1 MEETTAQE
9 EAKQL
14 PPMNFITFLG
24 DLVST
29 AHLYLEGIR
38 NPETDEVIVNLGL
51 VKRIIDSIEMLEE
64 KTKGNLTAP
73 EANFLTNTL
82 YELRMGYIRV
92 VSSQEAAAQ
101 EEEAATDSTE
111 EETSAGETEV
121 EAPANETETVSEPE
135 AQ

>member
-9 EAKQL
+9 EAQQL

-101 EEEAATDSTE
+101 EAAAADSTE
-111 EETSAGETEV
+111 EETPAGETEV
-121 EAPANETETVSEPE
+121 EAPSNETETVSESE

>member
-9 EAKQL
+9 EAQQL

-64 KTKGNLTAP
+64 KTQGNLTAP

-101 EEEAATDSTE
+101 EAAAADSTE
-111 EETSAGETEV
+111 EETPAGETEV
-121 EAPANETETVSEPE
+121 EAPPNETETVSESD

>member
-9 EAKQL
+9 EAQQL

-101 EEEAATDSTE
+101 EEAAADSTE
-111 EETSAGETEV
+111 KETPTEETEV
-121 EAPANETETVSEPE
+121 EAPPNETETVSEPE

>member
-9 EAKQL
+9 EAQQL

-101 EEEAATDSTE
+101 EAAAADSTE
-111 EETSAGETEV
+111 EETPAGETEV
-121 EAPANETETVSEPE
+121 EAPPNETETVSEPE

>member
-9 EAKQL
+9 ETQQL
-14 PPMNFITFLG
+14 PPVDFISYLTN
-24 DLVST
+24 LVET
-29 AHLYLEGIR
+29 GQLYLQGVP
-38 NPETDEVIVNLGL
+38 NPETEEVVINLPIV
-51 VKRIIDSIEMLEE
+51 KHIIDTIEMLEE

-92 VSSQEAAAQ
+92 ASSQEAAAQ
-101 EEEAATDSTE
+101 QAAADSTE
-111 EETSAGETEV
+111 DENSVEETTAETSADETE
-121 EAPANETETVSEPE
+121 NVSEPE

>member
-1 MEETTAQE
+1 M
-9 EAKQL
+9 
-14 PPMNFITFLG
+14 
-24 DLVST
+24 
-29 AHLYLEGIR
+29 
-38 NPETDEVIVNLGL
+38 IVNLGL

-101 EEEAATDSTE
+101 EAAAADSTE
-111 EETSAGETEV
+111 EETPAG
-121 EAPANETETVSEPE
+121 ETETVSEPE

>member
-9 EAKQL
+9 EAQQL

-101 EEEAATDSTE
+101 EEAAADSTE
-111 EETSAGETEV
+111 ETEV
-121 EAPANETETVSEPE
+121 EVPSNETETVSEPE

>member
-9 EAKQL
+9 EAQQL

-92 VSSQEAAAQ
+92 VSSQEAASQ
-101 EEEAATDSTE
+101 EEAAADSTE
-111 EETSAGETEV
+111 EEIPTEETEV
-121 EAPANETETVSEPE
+121 EAPSNETETVSEPE

>member
-9 EAKQL
+9 EAQQL

-82 YELRMGYIRV
+82 YELRMGYIRA
-92 VSSQEAAAQ
+92 VSAQEAAAQ
-101 EEEAATDSTE
+101 EEATPDSTE
-111 EETSAGETEV
+111 EEIPAGETEV
-121 EAPANETETVSEPE
+121 EAPPNETENVSEPE
-135 AQ
+135 A

>member
-9 EAKQL
+9 EAQQL

-82 YELRMGYIRV
+82 YELRMSYIRV
-92 VSSQEAAAQ
+92 VSAQEAASQ
-101 EEEAATDSTE
+101 EEAAADSTE
-111 EETSAGETEV
+111 EETPTEETEV
-121 EAPANETETVSEPE
+121 EAPSNETETVSEPE
-135 AQ
+135 PQ